1 MILEEWIS
9 DNQATIITIVL
20 VLAGAWLVSI
30 FGGALVRK
38 TVKKAVRG
46 NGQESY
52 EEERKRED
60 TIITIIIGAMSLL
73 IWPMALLVIVSQLGV
88 NIAPLIAGVGI
99 LGLAVGFGAQ
109 NFVKDMISGL
119 FIIAENQYRVGD
131 VVQLNSESIG
141 VVEKISLRATILR
154 DLDGIV
160 YTVPNGNIEI
170 TANYSKEHS
179 GINLDIGVSYDT
191 NLEKAIKVINKTCM
205 ELAKDPDWS
214 GKIIETPQFLRVED
228 FADSAIILKITGTTK
243 PIMQWGVTGEL
254 RKRLK
259 IAFDKE
265 KIEIPF
271 PQRVI
276 HSAKK

>member
-1 MILEEWIS
+1 MFFEEVIS
-9 DNQATIITIVL
+9 DNKAVIITIML
-20 VLAGAWLVSI
+20 VLAAAWLINI

-46 NGQESY
+46 HKHENK
-52 EEERKRED
+52 EEAQKRED
-60 TIITIIIGAMSLL
+60 TIITIINGALSLL

-88 NIAPLIAGVGI
+88 NIAPLIAGAGI

-141 VVEKISLRATILR
+141 VVEKISLRTTILR

-160 YTVPNGNIEI
+160 YTVSNGNIEL
-170 TANYSKEHS
+170 TANYSKEVS
-179 GINLDIGVSYDT
+179 GINLDVGISYNA
-191 NLEKAIKVINKTCM
+191 NLEKVIKVIDQTGKA
-205 ELAKDPDWS
+205 LAKDPDWS
-214 GKIIETPQFLRVED
+214 HKIIEVPQFLRVED
-228 FADSAIILKITGTTK
+228 FGESAVIMKITGTTK
-243 PIMQWGVTGEL
+243 PIMQWEVAGEL

-265 KIEIPF
+265 GIEIPF

-276 HSAKK
+276 HSAK